1 MSIGKF
7 HADAYIDIL
16 DLDEELEKLEEASLE
31 KLRGIKNTI
40 QSLKLHFKK
49 KPNSKQYNDYRTREQ
64 DVSFKR
70 FYKDL
75 LKEWPDSHTVG
86 ITDYVNEK
94 FNKPVRDNAI
104 DDFKSIVKKNNLVMI
119 SKYYSDKVEEMLKKF
134 HTYNHKEYMK
144 ETVICECG
152 AQSYRCNLS
161 RHKKSNLHLNNLKK
175 LIFTSG

>member
-31 KLRGIKNTI
+31 KLRGIKNSI

-64 DVSFKR
+64 DVLFKQ
-70 FYKDL
+70 FIKDL
-75 LKEWPDSHTVG
+75 FKEWPDSHTKG

-119 SKYYSDKVEEMLKKF
+119 SKYYSDKVDEMLKKF
-134 HTYNHKEYMK
+134 QTYNHKEYMN
-144 ETVICECG
+144 EMVVCECG
-152 AQSYRCNLS
+152 RTTIRKHMSKHR
-161 RHKKSNLHLNNLKK
+161 KTDIHLKNLK
-175 LIFTSG
+175 LNVANS